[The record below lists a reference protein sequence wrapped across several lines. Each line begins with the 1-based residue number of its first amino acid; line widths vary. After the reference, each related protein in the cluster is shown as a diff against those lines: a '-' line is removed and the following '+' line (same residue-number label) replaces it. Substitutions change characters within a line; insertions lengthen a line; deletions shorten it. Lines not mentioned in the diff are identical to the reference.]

1 MSLQEKEEWFQ
12 KFKDRYRKASRVRKS
27 QLLDEITDLHG
38 YHRKSVIRALRAKP
52 RGRKSEGRKRGRRS
66 KYDFPEFIKALRLVW
81 KRTDFMCSRLLH
93 AAMHEWVPS
102 VERRH
107 GEFSPEVRE
116 LLYAISTPTID
127 RKLKPYKCKAKG
139 GTKPGSL
146 LKNEIPIQGSI
157 WDIEVPGFVEADTV
171 AHCGTSMQG
180 LFIWSLT
187 LTDIATQWTECRAVW
202 HKAASG
208 VVAQIKDIEAHLPFI
223 LRGFDC
229 DNGSEFLNNYLVSYF
244 SEKRRKYIDFTFTR
258 SRPNKKNDNAHVEQ
272 KNWTHP
278 RRLFGRDRLDE
289 LELVSL
295 MNDLYTNEFSLLRN
309 HFYPNLKLERKIMI
323 KSRYKRQYGDPM
335 TPYQRVLDSKHISDD
350 KKLQL
355 RQLHS
360 KLDPLE
366 LTDAIHEKLKTIQK
380 SLKAAHTKHLSA

>member
-1 MSLQEKEEWFQ
+1 M
-12 KFKDRYRKASRVRKS
+12 
-27 QLLDEITDLHG
+27 
-38 YHRKSVIRALRAKP
+38 
-52 RGRKSEGRKRGRRS
+52 
-66 KYDFPEFIKALRLVW
+66 
-81 KRTDFMCSRLLH
+81 
-93 AAMHEWVPS
+93 
-102 VERRH
+102 
-107 GEFSPEVRE
+107 
-116 LLYAISTPTID
+116 
-127 RKLKPYKCKAKG
+127 
-139 GTKPGSL
+139 
-146 LKNEIPIQGSI
+146 
-157 WDIEVPGFVEADTV
+157 
-171 AHCGTSMQG
+171 
-180 LFIWSLT
+180 
-187 LTDIATQWTECRAVW
+187 W

-309 HFYPNLKLERKIMI
+309 HFYTNLKLERKVML

-335 TPYQRVLDSKHISDD
+335 TPYQRVLDSQHISDD

-355 RQLHS
+355 RALHS

-366 LTDAIHEKLKTIQK
+366 LTDTIHEKLKSIQK
-380 SLKAAHTKHLSA
+380 SLKEARAKHLSA